1 MDLNCFYN
9 CNSPLYK
16 GFKKLFVKK
25 VFFDDGHEKQIK
37 KLANDCHDFW
47 LKQVRSFDR
56 RGIKYILIG
65 EAPPFSENHVTY
77 VYNPNSKNRQW
88 QTLLLKAFGVDEK
101 SKEDAFGKL
110 REEGFLLIDLF
121 PYPAK
126 FKEVH
131 TRKAYKELIDLSV
144 EHYLPKLLEFLDEKL
159 NKEVKITFAMK
170 RFGNYINE
178 VLENDTGGIGYD
190 LFVKDKLNWKLEKR
204 EGKTYITTGKVKLK
218 RLSPYINVVADGS
231 GNPNPSLIRKAF
243 NLPAIR
249 N

>member
-1 MDLNCFYN
+1 M
-9 CNSPLYK
+9 
-16 GFKKLFVKK
+16 
-25 VFFDDGHEKQIK
+25 
-37 KLANDCHDFW
+37 
-47 LKQVRSFDR
+47 
-56 RGIKYILIG
+56 
-65 EAPPFSENHVTY
+65 
-77 VYNPNSKNRQW
+77 
-88 QTLLLKAFGVDEK
+88 DEK
-101 SKEDAFGKL
+101 SKEDAFDKL

-159 NKEVKITFAMK
+159 NNEVKITFAMK

-178 VLENDTGGIGYD
+178 VLENDNGGTGYD

-218 RLSPYINVVADGS
+218 RLSPFINVVADGS
-231 GNPNPSLIRKAF
+231 GNPNPSLIRKAI